1 MLQDEIKKDAEELQI
16 DASCLLQLK
25 MVLYQCDI
33 ASYTKDAGGLKY
45 LEHMFVYE
53 NNEKSFDEENGL
65 LTMSAVYWNRYEQL
79 KSAIY
84 E

>member
-53 NNEKSFDEENGL
+53 NNEKTFDEENGL
-65 LTMSAVYWNRYEQL
+65 LSMSADYWSRYEQL
-79 KSAIY
+79 KSVIY